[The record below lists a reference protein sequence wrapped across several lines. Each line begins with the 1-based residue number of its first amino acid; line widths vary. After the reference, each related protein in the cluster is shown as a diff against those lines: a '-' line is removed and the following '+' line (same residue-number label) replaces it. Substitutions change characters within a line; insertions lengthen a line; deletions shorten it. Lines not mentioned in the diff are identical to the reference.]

1 MLRAGRAGLLRV
13 WGRDPQSIPRR
24 RRKAGYVNSG
34 MGPGQS
40 PPRGSIGG
48 HIFSLVGRRLDRPP
62 TYIPPCVY
70 PGSHPTGQEAL
81 PHAADGR
88 AWGGMT
94 PFPCVVYRVWAGPL
108 IGPGCQPIRCSMV
121 VKVTPCCSEG
131 RVAELLRPSL
141 RLTESPPRWVGL
153 SLVLNSSL
161 CYLRDQME
169 QLTHWPCL
177 GWARGGWI
185 ETLFFFF

>member
-1 MLRAGRAGLLRV
+1 MPQTGGR
-13 WGRDPQSIPRR
+13 
-24 RRKAGYVNSG
+24 
-34 MGPGQS
+34 
-40 PPRGSIGG
+40 GG
-48 HIFSLVGRRLDRPP
+48 G
-62 TYIPPCVY
+62 
-70 PGSHPTGQEAL
+70 
-81 PHAADGR
+81 
-88 AWGGMT
+88 AWGSMT

-121 VKVTPCCSEG
+121 MKVTPCCSEG

-185 ETLFFFF
+185 ETLFFFFLNRGLRAKAQLGRRARGASSRMGEV